1 MCLGRPRKLLFPGS
15 YEVIVGPLY
24 APACAA
30 EPVCPGQ
37 ASEVVPDDLMKVSFA
52 QEKRWFG

>member
-1 MCLGRPRKLLFPGS
+1 M
-15 YEVIVGPLY
+15 GPLY

-37 ASEVVPDDLMKVSFA
+37 ASKVVPDDLMKVSFA